1 MGRRIQGPLPTEM
14 QIALVRGCDST
25 EARLPV
31 KRIATM
37 FLFAWLGSKRSGC
50 SGPDQRSPECVR
62 YAESQVSVIVDTTQE
77 FTHNSPEWCSFRRL
91 LQS

>member
-62 YAESQVSVIVDTTQE
+62 LCRVTSVRNCGHHTGVHPQL
-77 FTHNSPEWCSFRRL
+77 S
-91 LQS
+91 